1 MVSICLASFLDN
13 KPAVEVAVEKYE
25 PWSDW
30 SACSAQCGTGHQIRV
45 RPCKVTAQDCTPVQQ
60 SQPCVAASP
69 CQPAAPVQG
78 TGLIMKVFQV
88 D

>member
-1 MVSICLASFLDN
+1 MFSLD
-13 KPAVEVAVEKYE
+13 KEPAVEVAVEKYE

-60 SQPCVAASP
+60 SQPCAAAAP
-69 CQPAAPVQG
+69 CQPAAPVAG
-78 TGLIMKVFQV
+78 KKPNL
-88 D
+88 